1 MIITYPNE
9 LLRQKSKPVKT
20 DYIFSPEF
28 KKLVAD
34 MRKAIKI
41 GGGVGLA
48 AVQIG
53 VLQRV
58 ILVEIDGRPELFIN
72 PVISSKSWKKIA
84 IEEGCL
90 SVPGVHGYVKR
101 SCAVTVKA
109 LNEAGEKITLKA
121 QGLPA
126 IIFQHEVDHTNG
138 ILFIDKLINKQ
149 NS

>member
-1 MIITYPNE
+1 MPIITHPNE
-9 LLRQKSKPVKT
+9 ILRQKSKLVKT

-28 KKLVAD
+28 KELVAK

-41 GGGVGLA
+41 GDGVGLA

-53 VLQRV
+53 FLERV
-58 ILVEIDGRPELFIN
+58 ILVEIEDQIKLFIN
-72 PVISSKSWKKIA
+72 PVLTGKSWKKIA

-90 SVPGVHGYVKR
+90 SVPGVHGFVKR
-101 SCAVTVKA
+101 SYVVTVKA
-109 LNEAGEKITLKA
+109 LNEAGERIALKA

-138 ILFIDKLINKQ
+138 ILFIDKLMKK
-149 NS
+149 

>member
-1 MIITYPNE
+1 MIITYPNKI
-9 LLRQKSKPVKT
+9 LRQESKPVKT
-20 DYIFSPEF
+20 ERIFSSEF
-28 KKLVAD
+28 KELIAK

-41 GGGVGLA
+41 GDGVGLA

-53 VLQRV
+53 ILERV
-58 ILVEIDGRPELFIN
+58 ILVEINGRPEVFIN
-72 PVISSKSWKKIA
+72 PVISGKSWKKIA

-101 SCAVTVKA
+101 SCAVTIKA

-126 IIFQHEVDHTNG
+126 IIFQHEVDHTDG
-138 ILFIDKLINKQ
+138 ILFIDKLIKK
-149 NS
+149 

>member
-101 SCAVTVKA
+101 SYAVTVKA